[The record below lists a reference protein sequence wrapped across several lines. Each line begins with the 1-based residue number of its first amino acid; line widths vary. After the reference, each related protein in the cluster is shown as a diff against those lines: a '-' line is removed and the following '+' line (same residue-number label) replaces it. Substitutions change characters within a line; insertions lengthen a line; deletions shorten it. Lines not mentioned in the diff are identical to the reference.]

1 MSAIAVW
8 GGKVI
13 CVNLHGSGIARNIKG
28 DLSDVQRVGFRGG
41 SEGQVRYHSCG

>member
-13 CVNLHGSGIARNIKG
+13 CVNLHGSGIGEHK
-28 DLSDVQRVGFRGG
+28 DLWGM
-41 SEGQVRYHSCG
+41 SEIG